1 MIAPRSQLVQN
12 LIIPIYIRIY
22 LMTTFPT
29 LCVCVC
35 NQCSLTDFF
44 LISKDFLYILPV
56 FRIPKEIAYFAI
68 TCYIIIQETTKIKF
82 PTFMNS
88 SESNLSRT
96 FQTFISQHI
105 N

>member
-1 MIAPRSQLVQN
+1 MIAPQSQLVQN

-22 LMTTFPT
+22 SMTTFLT
-29 LCVCVC
+29 LCVCVI
-35 NQCSLTDFF
+35 NVHLLIIF
-44 LISKDFLYILPV
+44 LISKDFLGTLPV
-56 FRIPKEIAYFAI
+56 FRIPKEIAHFAI
-68 TCYIIIQETTKIKF
+68 TCYVIIQETTKIKF
-82 PTFMNS
+82 PIFMNS